1 MSPLDDF
8 APDVNWHLA
17 TGKVLPLEGKLFYRT
32 NGYIVVRN
40 CVSLSEL
47 DVYKKRFNAICRG
60 ENVPPG
66 LSIVRDITLAHKGV
80 RNDETTVTKIQD
92 FQDDPVLFDY
102 CKNPH
107 IVDIVKDLIGNP
119 TSTLVSM
126 HTMLINKPPD
136 TGALTS
142 RHPMHQDLHYFPF
155 RPEDYVCCAWTAMER
170 VDRANGCLV
179 VVPGTHRGK
188 LLPHAYPKWE
198 GGVNKAYLGIVDY
211 DPSMPRTHVEMD
223 AGDTVFFHPL
233 LVHGSGANRTSGFR
247 KAISCHYAND
257 DWCHYV
263 DVSGTTQQTAI
274 DEVKDMAR
282 VRIRKMGL
290 DSDIDELD
298 YKILWQVRARAVNG
312 TKSHL

>member
-1 MSPLDDF
+1 MVTDDF
-8 APDVNWHLA
+8 APDINWHVP
-17 TGKVLPLEGKLFYRT
+17 GKVLSTEQKQFYRE
-32 NGYIVVRN
+32 NGYIVIRN
-40 CVSLSEL
+40 CVSMSEL
-47 DVYKKRFNAICRG
+47 KVYNKRFQAICDGAPVHR
-60 ENVPPG
+60 G
-66 LSIVRDITLAHKGV
+66 LSIVRDIALANKGV
-80 RNDETTVTKIQD
+80 RNEERTVTKIQD
-92 FQDDPVLFDY
+92 FQDDSILFDY

-107 IVDIVKDLIGNP
+107 VVDIVKDLIGSPESN
-119 TSTLVSM
+119 LASM

-136 TGALTS
+136 AGALTS

-155 RPEDYVCCAWTAMER
+155 RPADYVCCAWTAMEK

-188 LLPHAYPKWE
+188 LIPHEYPKWE

-211 DPSMPRTHVEMD
+211 DPSMPRTHCEME

-233 LVHGSGANRTSGFR
+233 LVHGSGANRTAGFR

-263 DVSGTTQQTAI
+263 EVSGTSQQTAI
-274 DEVKDMAR
+274 DEVRDMAR
-282 VRIRKMGL
+282 IRIKKMGA
-290 DSDIDELD
+290 DPSSVDEME
-298 YKILWQVRARAVNG
+298 YTVFWQVRARAVNG